1 MPGAL
6 LPSLLS
12 LGALPEGDMGRASPW
27 SSAEMLAK
35 HYCSSPRLDYSLAK
49 VAGPGKLLFVLQCSL
64 TVDET

>member
-1 MPGAL
+1 MMPGAL

-35 HYCSSPRLDYSLAK
+35 HYCSSPRMDYSLAK
-49 VAGPGKLLFVLQCSL
+49 AGQGKLLFAFKCH
-64 TVDET
+64 